1 MTVDRCIRFHRG
13 VFSVRICRRV
23 KTVKDAR
30 VLVNWIR
37 ENFTDGN
44 NCEFYEDTKRNE
56 QIVQTF
62 KAFRT
67 YREAKKLHLVKYRFT
82 RQIFGENWQRSK
94 AAREFYC
101 YEWES
106 GRGGKLRKAV

>member
-67 YREAKKLHLVKYRFT
+67 YREAKKFRD
-82 RQIFGENWQRSK
+82 
-94 AAREFYC
+94 
-101 YEWES
+101 
-106 GRGGKLRKAV
+106 KLEAGLRDRKVRLAKSFH